1 MILRQISRKHIPYS
15 IKNVTYFSGFLTSR
29 ETLMSLLHLLAE
41 NPEIQRKMQEEID
54 DVIGEREVNIEDRGS
69 CPFTEAVLL
78 ETLRLIS
85 HLPLGAPHLTAD
97 NCTIRGKMVKEGTI
111 VRLNFTS
118 PCTCSYNL
126 LSSETQDRLHFF
138 YQVRPTVG
146 FRRWLST
153 FRMGRSQEIPGRFF

>member
-29 ETLMSLLHLLAE
+29 GTLMSLLHLLAE
-41 NPEIQRKMQEEID
+41 NPEIHRKMQEEID
-54 DVIGEREVNIEDRGS
+54 DFIGEREVNIEDRGS

-111 VRLNFTS
+111 VRLYFS
-118 PCTCSYNL
+118 SSRTCSYNL
-126 LSSETQDRLHFF
+126 LSSETQGLSHFF
-138 YQVRPTVG
+138 YQVRPTVA
-146 FRRWLST
+146 FRR
-153 FRMGRSQEIPGRFF
+153 

>member
-1 MILRQISRKHIPYS
+1 MILRQISRKDIPYS

-29 ETLMSLLHLLAE
+29 GTLMSLLHLLAE

-111 VRLNFTS
+111 VRLNFS
-118 PCTCSYNL
+118 FPPTCSYNI
-126 LSSETQDRLHFF
+126 LSSKTQGWSHFF

-146 FRRWLST
+146 FRR
-153 FRMGRSQEIPGRFF
+153 

>member
-29 ETLMSLLHLLAE
+29 GTLMSLLHLLAQ

-97 NCTIRGKMVKEGTI
+97 NCTIREKMVKEGTI
-111 VRLNFTS
+111 VRLNFSS
-118 PCTCSYNL
+118 PCRGPVHIMYYRRKPKIGRTSFTKC
-126 LSSETQDRLHFF
+126 DRPWVSDGD
-138 YQVRPTVG
+138 YQ
-146 FRRWLST
+146 L
-153 FRMGRSQEIPGRFF
+153 